1 MPAISFDADTRTWL
15 LATPNTSYALR
26 LVGSNVLR
34 HLHWGAPLT
43 LAQAASLDDVPPF
56 LVRGHENVTEGTEE
70 LAVDGGLRYGVPSLQ
85 VRYPDGVRAIE
96 WEYAD
101 HQIVVRPDS
110 ETLTIRLAD
119 KHYPLRISLHYRVFT
134 DSDVIDRWTTLASD
148 AGTGEDITLLRT
160 DSATWSVPL
169 REDYRLRHAIGQW
182 ARETQLVESG
192 VAIGET
198 VFTSRRGITSLNAN
212 PWVMVDAGDADEEHG
227 EVWGTALA
235 WSGTWRITVQRTAV
249 GVCSVSTGFGHDNIT
264 WTLAAGESISTPVSS
279 GLYAADGF
287 GGASRRW
294 HDYARAHVLSHPDE
308 DRPVIYNSWEATGF
322 DVNETNQKA
331 LAARAASL
339 GIELFVMDDGWF
351 GARADDHAGLGDWTV
366 NRDRFPG
373 DLEPLI
379 DEVHRLG
386 MRFGLWVEPE
396 MVNPDSDLY
405 RAHPDWVLHYPNRQ
419 RSEMRN
425 QLVLNFAREDVADW
439 AHDWLNQLVSKHE
452 IDFLKWDM
460 NRAFSEAGWPEHG
473 ADQDLLYRRYVENL
487 YSIIDRLRADH
498 PNLRIESCSSGGG
511 RIDLGILTRTDQVWT
526 SDNTDALDRLQIQH
540 GFSQVYPP
548 DVMAAWV
555 TDSPNFLTGRAVPL
569 RYRFHVAMAGVMAI
583 GGNLAEWSDA
593 ELAEAAELVS
603 AYKQIRATVQHGTQY
618 RLRAPHDDGITATQY
633 VSAGGDEVAV
643 FAYLQAPHFGEH
655 TRPLR
660 LRGLRPDA
668 QYRDEDTGAVHHGA
682 VLLHQGL
689 PLNLPAGDYAS
700 SLTRLTEI
708 R

>member
-26 LVGSNVLR
+26 LVDGNVLR
-34 HLHWGAPLT
+34 HLHWGAPLS
-43 LAQAASLDDVPPF
+43 LAQAVSLDGGTF
-56 LVRGHENVTEGTEE
+56 LLERGFENVMEGTEE
-70 LAVDGGLRYGVPSLQ
+70 LTVDGGVHFGVPSLQ
-85 VRYPDGVRAIE
+85 VRFADGVRAIE

-101 HQIVVRPDS
+101 HQIVVRPDG

-119 KHYPLRISLHYRVFT
+119 RHYPLRISLHYRLFT
-134 DSDVIDRWTTLASD
+134 DSDVIDRWVTVANDSAAD
-148 AGTGEDITLLRT
+148 EDVTLLRI
-160 DSATWSVPL
+160 DSATWPIPL

-182 ARETQLVESG
+182 AAETQLATGEVN
-192 VAIGET
+192 VGET
-198 VFTSRRGITSLNAN
+198 VFTSRRGVSSHHAN
-212 PWVMVDAGDADEEHG
+212 PWVMIDAGDAGEEHG
-227 EVWGTALA
+227 EVWGAVLA
-235 WSGTWRITVQRTAV
+235 WSGTWRITVQRTTV
-249 GVCSVSTGFGHDNIT
+249 GLCSLTTGFGHDNIS
-264 WTLAAGESISTPVSS
+264 WRLAAGETLSTPVSS

-294 HDYARAHVLSHPDE
+294 HDYVRAHVLTHPDE
-308 DRPVIYNSWEATGF
+308 DRPIIYNSWEATGF

-339 GIELFVMDDGWF
+339 GAELFVMDDGWF
-351 GARADDHAGLGDWTV
+351 GARSDDHAGLGDWNV

-379 DEVHRLG
+379 EEVHRLG

-405 RAHPDWVLHYPNRQ
+405 RAHPDWVLHFPNRQ

-425 QLVLNFAREDVADW
+425 QLVLNFARDDVADW
-439 AHDWLNQLVSKHE
+439 AHEWLNQLVSKHE

-460 NRAFSEAGWPEHG
+460 NRAFTEAGWPEHR
-473 ADQDLLYRRYVENL
+473 ADQDLLWRRHVDNL
-487 YSIIDRLRADH
+487 YSVMDRLRADH
-498 PNLRIESCSSGGG
+498 PNLRIESCSGGGG
-511 RIDLGILTRTDQVWT
+511 RVDLGILARTDQAWT
-526 SDNTDALDRLQIQH
+526 SDNTDALDRLRIQD

-548 DVMAAWV
+548 NVMAAWV
-555 TDSPNFLTGRAVPL
+555 TDSPNYLTGRLIPL
-569 RYRFHVAMAGVMAI
+569 RFRFHVAMAGVMAV
-583 GGNLAEWSDA
+583 GGNLTEWSDE
-593 ELAEAAELVS
+593 ELAEAAELVG
-603 AYKQIRATVQHGTQY
+603 AYKKVRATVQHGTQY
-618 RLRAPHDDGITATQY
+618 RLRSPHDDGITATQY
-633 VSAGGDEVAV
+633 ISADGGEIAV
-643 FAYLQAPHFGEH
+643 FAYLQSPHWGEKV
-655 TRPLR
+655 TPLR

-682 VLLHQGL
+682 VLLHRGL
-689 PLNLPAGDYAS
+689 PLDLPAGDYAS

>member
-26 LVGSNVLR
+26 LADGNVLR
-34 HLHWGAPLT
+34 HLHWGAPLS
-43 LAQAASLDDVPPF
+43 LAQAVSLDDVPPF
-56 LVRGHENVTEGTEE
+56 FPRGHENVGEGTEE
-70 LAVDGGLRYGVPSLQ
+70 LAIDGGLRFGVPSLQ
-85 VRYPDGVRAIE
+85 VRFADGVRAIE

-101 HQIVVRPDS
+101 HQIVVRPDG

-119 KHYPLRISLHYRVFT
+119 RHYPLRISLHYRLFT
-134 DSDVIDRWTTLASD
+134 DSDVIDRWTTVANES
-148 AGTGEDITLLRT
+148 GTGEDITLLRT
-160 DSATWSVPL
+160 DSATWSIPL

-182 ARETQLVESG
+182 ARETQLVDG
-192 VAIGET
+192 PVAIGET
-198 VFTSRRGITSLNAN
+198 VFTSRRGLTSMAAN
-212 PWVMVDAGDADEEHG
+212 PWVMVDAGDAGEEQG
-227 EVWGTALA
+227 EVWSTVLA

-249 GVCSVSTGFGHDNIT
+249 GVCSVTTGFGHDNIT
-264 WTLAAGESISTPVSS
+264 WNLAAGESLSTPVSS
-279 GLYAADGF
+279 GLYAPDGF

-294 HDYARAHVLSHPDE
+294 HDYARAHVLPHPDE

-322 DVNETNQKA
+322 DVNETNQKS
-331 LAARAASL
+331 LAARAAAL

-351 GARADDHAGLGDWTV
+351 GARSDDHAGLGDWTV

-405 RAHPDWVLHYPNRQ
+405 RAHPDWVLHFPNRQ

-425 QLVLNFAREDVADW
+425 QLVLNFARDDVADW
-439 AHDWLNQLVSKHE
+439 AHEWLNQLVSKHE

-460 NRAFSEAGWPEHG
+460 NRSFSEAGWPEH
-473 ADQDLLYRRYVENL
+473 AQDQDLLYRRYVENL
-487 YSIIDRLRADH
+487 YSILDRLRADH

-511 RIDLGILTRTDQVWT
+511 RVDFGILSRTDQAWT
-526 SDNTDALDRLQIQH
+526 SDNTDALDRLAIQH

-548 DVMAAWV
+548 NVMAAWV
-555 TDSPNFLTGRAVPL
+555 TDSPNFLTGRSVPL
-569 RYRFHVAMAGVMAI
+569 RYRFHVAMAGVMAV
-583 GGNLAEWSDA
+583 GGNLTEWTDE

-603 AYKQIRATVQHGTQY
+603 TYKKVRATVQHGTQY

-633 VSAGGDEVAV
+633 VRDGEVAV
-643 FAYLQAPHFGEH
+643 FAYLQSPHFGEH
-655 TRPLR
+655 NRPLR
-660 LRGLRPDA
+660 LRGLKPDA

-682 VLLHQGL
+682 VLLHRGL
-689 PLNLPAGDYAS
+689 PLDLPTGDYAS